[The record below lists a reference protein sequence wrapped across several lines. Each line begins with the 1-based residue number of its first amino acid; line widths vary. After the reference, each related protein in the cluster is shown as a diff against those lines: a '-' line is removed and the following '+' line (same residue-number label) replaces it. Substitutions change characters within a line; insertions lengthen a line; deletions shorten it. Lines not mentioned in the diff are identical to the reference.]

1 MWGMRNIMYIQAWKI
16 QCRGEKNSVQPSME
30 NTMREWEKLSTAKHG
45 KYNAGVRNTQ
55 YSQAWKIWCGGEKHS
70 VQPSMENTMQGW
82 ETLRTGKHGKYN
94 ARVRNT
100 QYRQARKIL
109 LRSKT
114 HTNQPTGMENTRDR
128 THWDQ
133 PSMEF
138 LRFPVHYWL
147 SITFSTSCPTFYS
160 NRNQSKIMCWKM
172 YISAFP
178 FQHVNTRLLIRCKPD
193 IHLFLF

>member
-70 VQPSMENTMQGW
+70 VQPSM
-82 ETLRTGKHGKYN
+82 
-94 ARVRNT
+94 
-100 QYRQARKIL
+100 
-109 LRSKT
+109 T